1 MALKDLRVGIVGLG
15 DAGQL
20 HFDNWS
26 RTPGV
31 RVLALC
37 DVRSETAVQLTGS
50 AAPFYY
56 DAEDMFDSVELDAIS
71 LCTPTASHHPIGEM
85 ALARGI
91 SLLCEMPATP
101 NSRLT
106 EELIRTSHPTGARFQ
121 LASQF
126 RNLGE
131 VRLAKDL
138 MEEGAIGEVMHFQ
151 IELSSP
157 VDMAIVGMHSHRNP
171 AAEYSSIAG
180 RRRSTWCAFCS
191 AGFARSSAAV
201 CARYRSSRSK
211 IR

>member
-106 EELIRTSHPTGARFQ
+106 EELIRTHGRALPACLPVPESWRSAARQ
-121 LASQF
+121 GSD
-126 RNLGE
+126 G
-131 VRLAKDL
+131 
-138 MEEGAIGEVMHFQ
+138 
-151 IELSSP
+151 
-157 VDMAIVGMHSHRNP
+157 
-171 AAEYSSIAG
+171 G
-180 RRRSTWCAFCS
+180 RRHR
-191 AGFARSSAAV
+191 
-201 CARYRSSRSK
+201 
-211 IR
+211 